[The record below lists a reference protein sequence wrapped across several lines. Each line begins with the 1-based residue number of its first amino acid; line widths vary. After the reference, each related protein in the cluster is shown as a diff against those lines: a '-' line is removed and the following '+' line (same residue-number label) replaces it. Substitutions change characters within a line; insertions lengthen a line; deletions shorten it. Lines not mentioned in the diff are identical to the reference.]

1 MVRFRLAVLSAA
13 MLFAF
18 AAAADDAAINSAP
31 RTIDVVVTDS
41 HGTHLT
47 GLTRSDFTILE
58 NGQPR
63 DVARFAAFERAADGS
78 DPQPRRYF
86 LLVVDETSI
95 SLAARRTIVAAL
107 KEFVDTRVR
116 PIDKVMVVTIV
127 GVGGVLPATSWTSNK
142 AELNAALDK
151 TEQSTI
157 GNKGYERNE
166 IERHIQTAISYA
178 QQGNANSQQ
187 LITFDFIMQPARQYA
202 GIMEQEAHA
211 AAGAVN
217 DALSF
222 LGNGPGKKVA
232 VIAGGGLSTRPG
244 SDIFQY
250 MESLRQQATLGYL
263 GQALARG
270 SQQANPLSEA
280 SRYDMTDMVRGIA
293 KSAHDR
299 GIVVY
304 AIDPDNSGS
313 GVNISERKTA
323 TDNSEEFAGMA
334 DRLSGYQLLS
344 SVTGGLTMTS
354 RGSVPISEIASD
366 LDSHYLL
373 TYTQTLTPKGAV
385 PKVDVKVAR
394 PGARLRLAFTGGP
407 ATKEAEV
414 QDAVIANHL
423 ASPVSNDLQITLKN
437 EEPLPDAEGRR
448 VRLRVLIPV
457 KSLKFEQEGRDV
469 TGAFAVFVST
479 GDEKGNASAINR
491 QVHDIRWPADQLPQM
506 IDKTFGFNVEVV
518 LKPGRNQISVGV
530 IDERSKQTG
539 FAKTSI

>member
-18 AAAADDAAINSAP
+18 AAAADDAALNSAP
-31 RTIDVVVTDS
+31 RTIDVIVTDN

-47 GLTRSDFTILE
+47 GLTQSDFTILE

-63 DVARFAAFERAADGS
+63 DLAKFAAFERAADGS
-78 DPQPRRYF
+78 DAQPRRYILF
-86 LLVVDETSI
+86 VLDETSI
-95 SLAARRTIVAAL
+95 SLPARRTIVAAL

-127 GVGGVLPATSWTSNK
+127 GVGGVLPATSWTSNR

-151 TEQSTI
+151 TEQSTV

-166 IERHIQTAISYA
+166 IERHIQTAIAYA
-178 QQGNANSQQ
+178 QQGNPSSQQ
-187 LITFDFIMQPARQYA
+187 LITFDYIMSPARQYA

-217 DALSF
+217 DALAF

-250 MESLRQQATLGYL
+250 MESLRQQATLGQL

-270 SQQANPLSEA
+270 AQQANPLSEA
-280 SRYDMTDMVRGIA
+280 SRYDMTDVVRGIA
-293 KSAHDR
+293 RSAHDR
-299 GIVVY
+299 GIAIY
-304 AIDPDNSGS
+304 AIDPDTSGS
-313 GVNISERKTA
+313 GVLAAERKSA

-334 DRLSGYQLLS
+334 DRLSGYQILS
-344 SVTGGLTMTS
+344 SFTGGLTMTS
-354 RGSVPISEIASD
+354 RGAVPIGEIAND

-373 TYTQTLTPKGAV
+373 TYTQTLTPKGAL
-385 PKVDVKVAR
+385 PKVDVRVAK
-394 PGARLRLAFTGGP
+394 PGARVRLAFAGG
-407 ATKEAEV
+407 ASTKEAEV

-423 ASPVSNDLQITLKN
+423 ASPASNDLQITLKN
-437 EEPLPDAEGRR
+437 EAPLPDAEGRR
-448 VRLRVLIPV
+448 VRLRVMIPV
-457 KSLKFEQEGRDV
+457 KSLKLVQEGREV
-469 TGAFAVFVST
+469 TGGFAVFVST

-491 QVHDIRWPADQLPQM
+491 QVHDIRWPAEQLPEM

-530 IDERSKQTG
+530 IDARSKQTG